1 MKKKS
6 LIILL
11 LVVAVL
17 LVGGGAIWYTRPQS
31 FWSATGMDR
40 NQITGASGVA
50 IENSI
55 QDGDL
60 STQTWKMD
68 NLTSGQEDHEA
79 LLALLEDTTCRSSL
93 RNLLPPASSYSS
105 DAITAQIA
113 FALGDQL
120 VTVNAHHTG
129 QVLISSPGDSR
140 TLVFSVSPREL
151 NETLADFIQQ
161 RVVPGET

>member
-31 FWSATGMDR
+31 FWDATGMDR
-40 NQITGASGVA
+40 DSITGASGYAMEVFVT
-50 IENSI
+50 EEETY
-55 QDGDL
+55 Q
-60 STQTWKMD
+60 QTWTMD
-68 NLTSGQEDHEA
+68 NLSPSQEDFQ
-79 LLALLEDTTCRSSL
+79 ALLELLDATTYHTSL
-93 RNLLPPASSYSS
+93 KNFLPPFSWHTSNHCVAEVS
-105 DAITAQIA
+105 

-120 VTVNAHHTG
+120 ATVYAYHTG
-129 QVLISSPGDSR
+129 EVLIFSSQRERSAF
-140 TLVFSVSPREL
+140 FSASPREL

-161 RVVPGET
+161 RDVADNP